1 VEKYT
6 DSGKLAKR
14 IDTTRVSKDD
24 TGRTIGS
31 SFSVQRSGQDSVT
44 EIEGSNSKHGVTFPV
59 DGFTPEAL
67 RALK

>member
-1 VEKYT
+1 
-6 DSGKLAKR
+6 
-14 IDTTRVSKDD
+14 VSKDD